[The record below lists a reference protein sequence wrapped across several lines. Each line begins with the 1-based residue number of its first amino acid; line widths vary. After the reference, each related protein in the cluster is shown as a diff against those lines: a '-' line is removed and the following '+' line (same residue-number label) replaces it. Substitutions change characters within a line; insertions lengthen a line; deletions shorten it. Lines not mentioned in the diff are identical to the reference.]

1 MPQSFAK
8 VALTPKWIGALF
20 LALAVAA
27 IFASLGQWQLGRAL
41 TTVGTKTTQTTTP
54 LETLTKPGHGFK
66 TDDTARKV
74 TINISKAEFLGR
86 VANRKQDN
94 KTGTWHVA
102 LATLT
107 NGDKLVIAYDFSTE
121 ADFFAFAPDGKL
133 AGFYLP
139 SEEPQ
144 PKKTRLFQSLSVE
157 QLINQTDAPIGEVY
171 PGFVAISDAQ
181 VANPIVIEQQQ
192 QKTEINALNAFYAVE
207 WALFAGF
214 AVFLWWR
221 MVQDERLGLR
231 QSPEK

>member
-27 IFASLGQWQLGRAL
+27 IFALLGQWQLGRAL
-41 TTVGTKTTQTTTP
+41 TTVGNKHASQPAVP
-54 LETLTKPGHGFK
+54 LEALTKPGQGFK
-66 TDDTARKV
+66 TVDTARKV
-74 TINISKAEFLGR
+74 TIDITKAEFLGR
-86 VANRKQDN
+86 VANRKQHN

-102 LATLT
+102 LATLA
-107 NGDKLVIAYDFSTE
+107 NGDSLVIAYDFSTE
-121 ADFFAFAPDGKL
+121 ANYFAFAPDGKL

-144 PKKTRLFQSLSVE
+144 PQQNLRFQSLSVE
-157 QLINQTDAPIGEVY
+157 QLINQTDAPTGVVY

-192 QKTEINALNAFYAVE
+192 QKTEVNALNAFYAVE

-221 MVQDERLGLR
+221 MVQDERLGLKSER
-231 QSPEK
+231 